1 MSCRNESTIVV
12 STVPNDNRDM
22 DREIKPGEWLDNMD
36 DPDVVAE
43 FNQMCD
49 ALAVPKATA

>member
-1 MSCRNESTIVV
+1 MV

-22 DREIKPGEWLDNMD
+22 ERELKPGEWLDNMD

-49 ALAVPKATA
+49 ALGAPKATS

>member
-1 MSCRNESTIVV
+1 MSYKNESTIVV

-22 DREIKPGEWLDNMD
+22 ERELKPGEWLDNMD

-49 ALAVPKATA
+49 ALGAPKATS